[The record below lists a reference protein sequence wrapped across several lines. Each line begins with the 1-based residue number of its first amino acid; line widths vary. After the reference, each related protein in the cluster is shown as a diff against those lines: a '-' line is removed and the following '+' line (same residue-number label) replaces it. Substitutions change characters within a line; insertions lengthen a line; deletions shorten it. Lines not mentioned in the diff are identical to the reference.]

1 MAIWKN
7 IEIENER
14 GERVQA
20 SAPLIVSASRSTDIP
35 AFYSDWFFNRLDKGY
50 SVWRN
55 PFNNK
60 NSYISYQNCRFIVF
74 WSKNPKPLLG
84 KLDKLKEKGINCY
97 IQYTLNDYEYEMLEQ
112 GVPSLDERIET
123 FKELSNK
130 LGKDS
135 VIWRFDPLMLTSRI
149 SVVNLIEKIINIG
162 SRIHEYTNK
171 LVFSFSDIGVYDK
184 VKRNLSNY
192 GVDYREWTTDD
203 MKAFAKSLQM
213 VNEQLGW
220 NLELATCS
228 EKIDF
233 DEYGIKHNSCVD
245 DVLITKIAY
254 KDKELMDFLGME
266 IHKRGDSL
274 LGDDVDEIPIGA
286 IDLADGYYAIRT
298 KGNRDGG
305 QRKLCG
311 CIYSK
316 DIGEYNTCVHLC
328 KYCYAN
334 TNNDV
339 AIANDKRHMLNTC
352 AETITGEIYE

>member
-7 IEIENER
+7 IEIENDR

-97 IQYTLNDYEYEMLEQ
+97 IQYTLNDYEYELLEQ
-112 GVPSLDERIET
+112 GVPPLDERIET

-149 SVVNLIEKIINIG
+149 GVVNLIEKIINIG

-266 IHKRGDSL
+266 IHKRGESL
-274 LGDDVDEIPIGA
+274 LGDDIDEIPIGA

-311 CIYSK
+311 CIFSK
-316 DIGEYNTCVHLC
+316 DIGEYNTCIHLC

-339 AIANDKRHMLNTC
+339 AIANYKRHMLNMC

>member
-60 NSYISYQNCRFIVF
+60 NSYVSYQNCRFIVF

-149 SVVNLIEKIINIG
+149 GVVNLIEKIINIG
-162 SRIHEYTNK
+162 KRIHEYTNK

-254 KDKELMDFLGME
+254 NSAVNSVTRRQEYVPLANEDMLQSKALGQEEEE
-266 IHKRGDSL
+266 IRKTTLDTIRECVLSL
-274 LGDDVDEIPIGA
+274 PENYGRCVEMYFFHGLKYEEI
-286 IDLADGYYAIRT
+286 
-298 KGNRDGG
+298 
-305 QRKLCG
+305 
-311 CIYSK
+311 S
-316 DIGEYNTCVHLC
+316 E
-328 KYCYAN
+328 
-334 TNNDV
+334 
-339 AIANDKRHMLNTC
+339 
-352 AETITGEIYE
+352 ITGFPVNTIKSYIFRSKKLMADNLRGVIYEQ